1 MILRRWGVPVLL
13 FAALLALWLL
23 LAGPS
28 RVLGVDPGH
37 AGMVLLVATAWAS
50 LHAVRSLPRGALD
63 HASPGEWRARIGAGF
78 MAVAIAYFA
87 AKLHVFQDEALP
99 HAPHAAAVGRN
110 LVLLLVA
117 WSVLSSVLAG
127 RWKPAVREDER
138 DREIAGR
145 AAGWGRGALVAAV
158 VAIAVLLAFSPADRL
173 QWASHLL
180 VANLLVLAL
189 MAGCLAEY
197 LAAAALYWRDRR

>member
-1 MILRRWGVPVLL
+1 MALRRWGVPLL
-13 FAALLALWLL
+13 LSTALLALWLL

-28 RVLGVDPGH
+28 RVFGIDPGH

-50 LHAVRSLPRGALD
+50 LYAVQSLPRGTLE
-63 HASPGEWRARIGAGF
+63 HASPGEWKARIGAGF

-87 AKLHVFQDEALP
+87 AKLHVFQGESMP
-99 HAPHAAAVGRN
+99 HAPHASAVARN

-127 RWKPAVREDER
+127 RWKQAVREDER
-138 DREIAGR
+138 DREIAVR

-158 VAIAVLLAFSPADRL
+158 AAIAVLLGVSPAERL

-189 MAGCLAEY
+189 MAGCLVEY
-197 LAAAALYWRDRR
+197 VAAAAFHWRDRR